1 MIRVAKSLAMTAYDL
16 ISDRALLAAAKAEY
30 AGREES

>member
-16 ISDRALLAAAKAEY
+16 ISDQALMAAAKAEY
-30 AGREES
+30 AERQES